1 MLFTYSRD
9 AIMRKPQ
16 LAVASTL
23 ALVTSF
29 SQGSGLEGTFQSQWQ
44 SRYVTEGRDNLDSNP
59 LVSAGVDLT
68 HQEVT
73 FGVWQAWANGSDYR
87 ENNLFVE
94 YAPFF
99 EHWTP
104 YLNVTYLQFHP
115 QGADDVETGAGFS
128 VPLQPW
134 LSLSLDGTWSKQAD
148 GAFYALTLHSQ
159 RELFTDWTGK
169 LYITQTYD
177 DGYASENYNG
187 PNHREVGAQL
197 LWELRPALELHAG
210 WQHSR
215 AGEDV
220 RRDGGDDLSW
230 GQVGLAWS
238 AISECGP
245 ASGPGHWQNV
255 PCPGWNSYW
264 GRRSACRRNASPP

>member
-1 MLFTYSRD
+1 
-9 AIMRKPQ
+9 MRKPQ

-104 YLNVTYLQFHP
+104 YLNVT
-115 QGADDVETGAGFS
+115 
-128 VPLQPW
+128 
-134 LSLSLDGTWSKQAD
+134 
-148 GAFYALTLHSQ
+148 
-159 RELFTDWTGK
+159 
-169 LYITQTYD
+169 
-177 DGYASENYNG
+177 
-187 PNHREVGAQL
+187 
-197 LWELRPALELHAG
+197 
-210 WQHSR
+210 
-215 AGEDV
+215 
-220 RRDGGDDLSW
+220 
-230 GQVGLAWS
+230 
-238 AISECGP
+238 
-245 ASGPGHWQNV
+245 
-255 PCPGWNSYW
+255 
-264 GRRSACRRNASPP
+264 